1 MKRSEF
7 FEITTFFYLKKKKHS
22 SCIFV
27 LFLVYNII
35 HQVIS
40 KKYSQIF
47 VLSFLIKKDQTLY
60 TMKRINK
67 YNEKEDIL
75 LTINEIIPHLRFRRD
90 VICFGV
96 SVDPNEVGVSLDVRD
111 HLTFSFIFL

>member
-1 MKRSEF
+1 MKRSEL

-27 LFLVYNII
+27 IFLVYNII

-96 SVDPNEVGVSLDVRD
+96 SVDTNEVGVSLDVRD
-111 HLTFSFIFL
+111 QLTFFFILS